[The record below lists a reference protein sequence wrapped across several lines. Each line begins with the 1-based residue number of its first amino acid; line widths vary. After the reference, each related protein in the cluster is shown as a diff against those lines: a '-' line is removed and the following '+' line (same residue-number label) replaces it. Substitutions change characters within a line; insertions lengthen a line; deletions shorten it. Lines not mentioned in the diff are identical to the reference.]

1 MLSQTV
7 TMHIRLEEVFPSA
20 SFPWI
25 GLTTTSPFQNHDLAR
40 NVLGRWS
47 HGVFLNPEVTR
58 PLTCQAPRLS
68 YLPPPP
74 PAISFVPLWLASL
87 LSELSSIL
95 PVTIPSANKTGLLV
109 RMTGRTGKPQ
119 PVEMTATWTMSTTRT
134 RGT

>member
-1 MLSQTV
+1 MPGT
-7 TMHIRLEEVFPSA
+7 P
-20 SFPWI
+20 
-25 GLTTTSPFQNHDLAR
+25 LA
-40 NVLGRWS
+40 L
-47 HGVFLNPEVTR
+47 
-58 PLTCQAPRLS
+58 
-68 YLPPPP
+68 P

>member
-1 MLSQTV
+1 MPGTPL
-7 TMHIRLEEVFPSA
+7 A
-20 SFPWI
+20 
-25 GLTTTSPFQNHDLAR
+25 LT
-40 NVLGRWS
+40 
-47 HGVFLNPEVTR
+47 
-58 PLTCQAPRLS
+58 
-68 YLPPPP
+68 